1 MRFTNMLAAAAAAQ
15 VAVASPIEKR
25 QMALSANDIF
35 VVQLAHFLENLEFN
49 LYTGGFKAFSE
60 EQFQAAGFPR
70 NFSRSVQLISSVCR
84 SSSSTID
91 ETNMLRS
98 TRRRT
103 EISSHL
109 S

>member
-25 QMALSANDIF
+25 QQALSANDIF

-60 EQFQAAGFPR
+60 EQYQAAGFPR
-70 NFSRSVQLISSVCR
+70 NFSRSVQLISSVR
-84 SSSSTID
+84 RMALSATD
-91 ETNMLRS
+91 ETDVPQS
-98 TRRRT
+98 TKQST
-103 EISSHL
+103 ETSLPQS
-109 S
+109 